1 VVAAEAAAAVVV
13 GAAAAAGAEAASRE
27 EVGVRA
33 VASPAEVVA
42 IAGAVADALRRCR
55 DHPRAHRQLI
65 DRVAAEE
72 VLPAGQATV
81 ICQRQV
87 VGRAAVSGIV
97 RVVVRSRI
105 VQVRVDRALVLAL
118 VLEHGRAS
126 AGARVLETLQVADVR
141 RPANCRIF
149 LICQTSGVEI
159 SAPAGHLPGHQ
170 VAVATWRPESAARL
184 PEARPRSF

>member
-1 VVAAEAAAAVVV
+1 VV
-13 GAAAAAGAEAASRE
+13 AGAEAAAFRE
-27 EVGVRA
+27 EAEARA
-33 VASPAEVVA
+33 VASLAEVVA
-42 IAGAVADALRRCR
+42 IAGAGADALRPCR

-87 VGRAAVSGIV
+87 VGRVVVSGIV

-105 VQVRVDRALVLAL
+105 VQVPVDQALVLAP

-126 AGARVLETLQVADVR
+126 AGARVLETLQVADAR
-141 RPANCRIF
+141 RPATCRIF

-159 SAPAGHLPGHQ
+159 SAPAGHRPGHQ
-170 VAVATWRPESAARL
+170 VVVATWRQESAARL
-184 PEARPRSF
+184 PEAPPRSF